1 MTVQTVFPLR
11 LLRNFTARESARWT
25 GMPWL
30 IKCLCVAV
38 MEGIPESMGL
48 YTYSMFLKFTDEI
61 PNLSSK
67 IWLTNESTE
76 NIVFLKRLIT
86 PF

>member
-1 MTVQTVFPLR
+1 
-11 LLRNFTARESARWT
+11 
-25 GMPWL
+25 
-30 IKCLCVAV
+30 

-76 NIVFLKRLIT
+76 NMVFLKRLIT